1 MKISIDLT
9 QCESQEEGI
18 EVAKQ
23 FLLGHGYTIIQHS
36 PRYFDYMKDNMFG
49 HFTVDSYGAYTISS
63 TYKPGKP
70 GGTGCQV
77 ADHAW
82 EFNLAQ
88 FGNALNYTFANLRGQ
103 VKFYRDLDDRIAN
116 HWDKENIT
124 VHYPPTPQSD
134 SDRLGFDNGSQ

>member
-1 MKISIDLT
+1 MNKISLNLLECDT
-9 QCESQEEGI
+9 QEEGI
-18 EVAKQ
+18 EAAKQ
-23 FLLGHGYTIIQHS
+23 FLLGHGFTIIQHS
-36 PRYFDYMKDNMFG
+36 PRYFDYTKGGMFA
-49 HFTVDSYGAYTISS
+49 HFTVDSYGAYSISS
-63 TYKPGKP
+63 SYKPGTA

-116 HWDKENIT
+116 HWDKDNLVIT
-124 VHYPPTPQSD
+124 TPEEQA
-134 SDRLGFDNGSQ
+134 